1 MASTRTAGK
10 QGYDISQWYDSRP
23 AKIGWLAML
32 GIITFWLL
40 YQRAYG
46 YSHGLDSMTPEFD
59 SVWMGLW
66 RFNILANATFFA
78 VAIGWIWITR
88 DRNLANLDPKLELK
102 RYFYWLGWLACYVFG
117 VYFAGSLT
125 LEQDAA
131 WHQVIIRDTSFT
143 ASHIVAFYGT
153 FPLYITCGVASYL
166 YAQTRLPLYA
176 QATSFPLVAAVV
188 GPMFILPN
196 VGLNEWGHAFWFV
209 DEMFAAPLHWGFVA
223 LGWCGLFGAAG
234 GVAAQTVSRM
244 SNLADVIWN
253 AASKSIL
260 DPFSS
265 QIATSSERSGY

>member
-1 MASTRTAGK
+1 MATPFDSAKSSVEGK
-10 QGYDISQWYDSRP
+10 DGGYDISQWYSSRTF
-23 AKIGWLAML
+23 KIGWFSMLAI
-32 GIITFWLL
+32 GVFWVL
-40 YQRAYG
+40 YQRVFGFKY
-46 YSHGLDSMTPEFD
+46 GLDSTTPEFE

-66 RFNILANATFFA
+66 RFNIIANATFFA
-78 VAIGWIWITR
+78 VTIGWLWTSR

-102 RYFYWLGWLACYVFG
+102 RYFYWMMWLACYIWG
-117 VYFAGSLT
+117 VYYAGSYT

-166 YAQTRLPLYA
+166 YAQTRLPLYDKGI
-176 QATSFPLVAAVV
+176 SFPLVAAVV

-209 DEMFAAPLHWGFVA
+209 DEIFSAPLHWGFVI

-234 GVAAQTVSRM
+234 GVAAQIVSRM

-253 AASKSIL
+253 RESKAIL
-260 DPFSS
+260 NPF
-265 QIATSSERSGY
+265 

>member
-1 MASTRTAGK
+1 MAADSSGR
-10 QGYDISQWYDSRP
+10 GYDVSQWYDSKP
-23 AKIGWLAML
+23 VKIGWFAML
-32 GIITFWLL
+32 AIGVFWVV
-40 YQRAYG
+40 YQRTFG
-46 YSHGLDSMTPEFD
+46 YSHGLDSMTPEFE

-66 RFNILANATFFA
+66 RFNIVANALFFA
-78 VAIGWIWITR
+78 ISIGWIWVTR

-102 RYFYWLGWLACYVFG
+102 RYFYWMGWLVCYIWG
-117 VYFAGSLT
+117 VYYAGSYT

-188 GPMFILPN
+188 GPMMILPN

-209 DEMFAAPLHWGFVA
+209 DELFSAPLHWGFVT
-223 LGWCGLFGAAG
+223 LGWCGLFGAGG
-234 GVAAQTVSRM
+234 GVAAQIVSRM

-253 AASKSIL
+253 NAPKSIL
-260 DPFSS
+260 DPFPS
-265 QIATSSERSGY
+265 QVNPNAKSGY

>member
-1 MASTRTAGK
+1 MASTRTADD

-23 AKIGWLAML
+23 AKIGWLSML
-32 GIITFWLL
+32 SVIVFWLL
-40 YQRAYG
+40 YQRTYG

-59 SVWMGLW
+59 SIWMGLW
-66 RFNILANATFFA
+66 RFNILANAVFFT
-78 VAIGWIWITR
+78 VTIGWIWMTR
-88 DRNLANLDPKLELK
+88 DRNLADLNPTLELK

-253 AASKSIL
+253 NAPRSIL
-260 DPFSS
+260 YPFSS
-265 QIATSSERSGY
+265 QIAASNARSGY